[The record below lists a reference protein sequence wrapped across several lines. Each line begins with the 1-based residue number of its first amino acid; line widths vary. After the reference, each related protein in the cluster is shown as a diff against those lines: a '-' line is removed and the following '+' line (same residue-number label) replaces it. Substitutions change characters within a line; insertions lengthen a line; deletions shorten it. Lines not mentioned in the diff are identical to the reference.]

1 MYVYDNL
8 RKFDNMLHVSIL
20 IPETA
25 VMASVADPRY
35 MFTAVNGFMQQLGK
49 PPVFN
54 VQLVGTNRTIQ
65 LSDGLFTIHT
75 DALLHE
81 VPHTDLVV
89 VPALSGDI
97 QTALDLNQE
106 LLPWITDKYNKG
118 AEIASLCIGAFL
130 LANTGLLSGKKCSTH
145 WLYATEFRNRF
156 PDVTLIDDKIIT
168 EENRLFTSGGAN
180 SYWNLLL
187 YLVEK
192 YTNRE
197 IAIMASKYFVIETMR
212 NNQSPFVIFRGQK
225 SHKDETVK
233 QAQEYIEQNYAQRI
247 TVDQLAAVLAT
258 GKRTLERRFK
268 EATGNTI
275 TEYMQRVKVEAAKK
289 SFEVSRD
296 NITEVMY
303 AVGYTDPKA
312 FRTTFRKIT
321 GVSPVVYRNKY
332 HR

>member
-1 MYVYDNL
+1 
-8 RKFDNMLHVSIL
+8 MLHVSIL

-35 MFTAVNGFMQQLGK
+35 MFTAINGFMEQAGK

-54 VQLVGTNRTIQ
+54 VQLVGTKRGIKLN
-65 LSDGLFTIHT
+65 DGLFTIHS

-81 VPHTDLVV
+81 IDHTDLVII
-89 VPALSGDI
+89 PALSGNM
-97 QTALDLNQE
+97 QTALELNKE
-106 LLPWITDKYNKG
+106 MLPWIKDKYEKG
-118 AEIASLCIGAFL
+118 AELASLCIGAFL
-130 LANTGLLSGKKCSTH
+130 LAATGLLNGKKCSTH
-145 WLYATEFRNRF
+145 WLYATEFRSMY
-156 PDVTLIDDKIIT
+156 PDVVLVDDKIIT
-168 EENRLFTSGGAN
+168 EENRLYSSGGAN

-192 YTNRE
+192 YTSRE
-197 IAIMASKYFVIETMR
+197 VAIMASKYFVIETMR

-225 SHKDETVK
+225 SHKDETVRL
-233 QAQEYIEQNYAQRI
+233 AQEYIEQHYARRI
-247 TVDQLAAVLAT
+247 TVEQLCSELAT

-289 SFEVSRD
+289 SFEISRD

-321 GVSPVVYRNKY
+321 GVSPVVYKNKY
-332 HR
+332 SR

>member
-1 MYVYDNL
+1 
-8 RKFDNMLHVSIL
+8 
-20 IPETA
+20 
-25 VMASVADPRY
+25 
-35 MFTAVNGFMQQLGK
+35 MFTAINGFMQQAGK

-54 VQLVGTNRTIQ
+54 VQLVSTKRDVT

-81 VPHTDLVV
+81 VDHTDLVII
-89 VPALSGDI
+89 PALSGNM
-97 QTALDLNQE
+97 QTALELNKE
-106 LLPWITDKYNKG
+106 LLLWIKDKYEKG
-118 AEIASLCIGAFL
+118 AELASLCIGAFL
-130 LANTGLLSGKKCSTH
+130 LAATGLLNGKKCSTH
-145 WLYATEFRNRF
+145 WLYATEFRIMY
-156 PDVTLIDDKIIT
+156 PDVVLVDDKIIT
-168 EENRLFTSGGAN
+168 EENRLYSSGGAN

-192 YTNRE
+192 YTSRE
-197 IAIMASKYFVIETMR
+197 VAIMASKYFVIETMR

-233 QAQEYIEQNYAQRI
+233 LAQEYIEQHYARRI
-247 TVDQLAAVLAT
+247 TVEQLCGELAT

-312 FRTTFRKIT
+312 FRTIFRKIT
-321 GVSPVVYRNKY
+321 GVSPVVYKNKY
-332 HR
+332 SR